1 MKNYRNAIATL
12 VLAFVFTTSAYAG
25 EGILHTDRTPPPPPP
40 PPQAG
45 VIYTDTANPESEDE
59 TLTEIA
65 LSLLQILMPL
75 L

>member
-12 VLAFVFTTSAYAG
+12 VLAFVFTTSAYGG

-45 VIYTDTANPESEDE
+45 IIYTDTANPESEE